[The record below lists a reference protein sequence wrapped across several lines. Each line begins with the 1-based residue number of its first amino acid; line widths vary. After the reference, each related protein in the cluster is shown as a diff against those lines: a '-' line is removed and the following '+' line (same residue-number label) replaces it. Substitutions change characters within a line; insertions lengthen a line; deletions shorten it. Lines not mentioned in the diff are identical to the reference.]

1 MKKSVVIN
9 SYVAILVFFM
19 LCGCQILGL
28 GPSDAE
34 LIKATMIKWKTSL
47 IAHDVDTL
55 METYSEKYVNVEGG
69 NKNSV
74 REYVARVIQQGYLD
88 NLEVNLVDA
97 KVTIEGDKA
106 TVAPVKLI
114 SDAGTYVIEYN
125 KLQKEKGTWLIISS
139 KARE

>member
-1 MKKSVVIN
+1 MKKSVAIN
-9 SYVAILVFFM
+9 SCIFALVFFM

-28 GPSDAE
+28 GPSDAD
-34 LIKATMIKWKTSL
+34 LIKATMIKWKEAF
-47 IAHDVDTL
+47 IAHDVDKL
-55 METYSEKYVNVEGG
+55 METYSEKYINMEGG
-69 NKNSV
+69 NKNSL

-88 NLEVNLVDA
+88 NLEVNLEDA

-106 TVAPVKLI
+106 TVAPVELI